1 MFQTIL
7 NRKHVR
13 QMLVNEPRMRTIN
26 DVGINW
32 ELMNMTDPMDPLTKE
47 NSQGISDRQL
57 MGWRTVDTHPEWITQ
72 QVRIAGT
79 SRDPSVR
86 SLIHATDQFVHSD
99 PSIQQWHNCTIN
111 NGWMGITDRTGGWSA
126 FMICGHQGSYSVYF
140 ICGLV
145 EP

>member
-57 MGWRTVDTHPEWITQ
+57 MG
-72 QVRIAGT
+72 
-79 SRDPSVR
+79 
-86 SLIHATDQFVHSD
+86 
-99 PSIQQWHNCTIN
+99 
-111 NGWMGITDRTGGWSA
+111 
-126 FMICGHQGSYSVYF
+126 
-140 ICGLV
+140 
-145 EP
+145 